1 MKVINLNESQYKRLF
16 ETSEFVTNA
25 IGEPDA
31 TPINLGS
38 EVYTDAVKTDKDG
51 EDYLVKPGGSDIEKR
66 NRFDGARRKSDSMSA
81 DGPWQRPG
89 RIGGF

>member
-66 NRFDGARRKSDSMSA
+66 NRFDGANRKQKQMGKTYPFGFTSM
-81 DGPWQRPG
+81 R
-89 RIGGF
+89 